1 MYCKTIF
8 FLDTTFSSDQLL
20 RFRSNLLRRIQKA
33 IMTIDEKFR
42 YEKLQYNI
50 NREAAKTSALSSGK
64 IDEDEYLTGE
74 EILPSDQ
81 SEMIEQTKFND
92 STLRKALLKKSKII
106 EDPGAKKGKA
116 SKVLKPDVQQLTTK
130 DVIQQDHLNEETKN
144 EIERINKI
152 EKNGKQRIFNL

>member
-1 MYCKTIF
+1 
-8 FLDTTFSSDQLL
+8 
-20 RFRSNLLRRIQKA
+20 
-33 IMTIDEKFR
+33 
-42 YEKLQYNI
+42 
-50 NREAAKTSALSSGK
+50 
-64 IDEDEYLTGE
+64 
-74 EILPSDQ
+74 
-81 SEMIEQTKFND
+81 MIEQTKFND

-130 DVIQQDHLNEETKN
+130 DVIQQDHLNEEAKN